1 MVTEKEINTLEQ
13 LLEEGRRVEQ
23 TREKGGLYDVVEVV
37 DRSLFLA
44 WRSKVLAYMR
54 NLKLDIPDIIGCIEG
69 QTKEYFSNYKM
80 IKECIIM

>member
-13 LLEEGRRVEQ
+13 LLEEGIRVEQ

-44 WRSKVLAYMR
+44 WRSKVLAY
-54 NLKLDIPDIIGCIEG
+54 PVC
-69 QTKEYFSNYKM
+69 
-80 IKECIIM
+80 